1 MGAAPRSA
9 WIGCPD
15 CDLLQQLEA
24 LPEGSAARCCRCGR
38 VLRRRRK
45 NGLERSLALALA
57 ATVLFA
63 AANAF
68 PFLAFELKGQVTR
81 TTLLS
86 GVVDLYRSGF
96 QELSTLV
103 FVTSVLA
110 PLVQIALL
118 VYVLLPLQLGR
129 SVRGIAPATR
139 LLSRVQPWSMMEV
152 FMIGI
157 LVSIVKLQGMH
168 ATIVPGL
175 ALWSFALLI
184 VVLTAAMTSLD
195 LQDVWEH
202 EETSP

>member
-1 MGAAPRSA
+1 M
-9 WIGCPD
+9 
-15 CDLLQQLEA
+15 
-24 LPEGSAARCCRCGR
+24 
-38 VLRRRRK
+38 
-45 NGLERSLALALA
+45 ALALA

-86 GVVDLYRSGF
+86 GVIDLYRSGF

-103 FVTSVLA
+103 LVTTVLA

-118 VYVLLPLQLGR
+118 VYVLLPVQLGR

-139 LLSRVQPWSMMEV
+139 LLSHVQPWSMMEV

-202 EETSP
+202 EETSQ